1 MRGRGAPGLVVVAV
15 IAVVAAVLA
24 FQVIRTAAVA
34 DRQRRPALAM
44 ALWPSHP
51 RVVVDRMLL
60 AIAALAARN
69 GSAPPEIQA
78 SIREAANKAPL
89 SPDPFLIAGAVAESE
104 GRGAAAERLLL
115 AARDRDPRSRGTRFL
130 LAERYIRTGRVAA
143 GLMEMQALV
152 SLQARG
158 TEGFGPAVAA
168 YARTPGAVPEL
179 RAFFA
184 KAPRV
189 EAAILTL
196 LATDAA
202 NADLVL
208 SLASGRPA
216 EPDWRPQ
223 LVASLASAG
232 QYARARALWTQFYR
246 LHEPP
251 ALFNPGFAE
260 TAASPPFSWSFPQ
273 TAEGVAEPN
282 GKGGLDVLYYGRA
295 NAVLASQLLVLK
307 PGRYRLAAETSP
319 GDGEAG
325 VSWIAR
331 CADSPQPLLTLRL
344 RPGTTAGEFS
354 VPPNCQA
361 QWLELQG
368 VAGELPRVSELTVR
382 GLRLAGSAG
391 E

>member
-1 MRGRGAPGLVVVAV
+1 MPRRGAPKLVA
-15 IAVVAAVLA
+15 IAVVAVVAAALA

-34 DRQRRPALAM
+34 DRERRPALAM

-60 AIAALAARN
+60 AIAASAARN
-69 GSAPPEIQA
+69 EGAPPKVQATIQ
-78 SIREAANKAPL
+78 EAAIKAPL
-89 SPDPFLIAGAVAESE
+89 SPDPFLIAGAVAEAE

-130 LAERYIRTGRVAA
+130 LAERYVRTGRIAA
-143 GLMEMQALV
+143 GLMEMQSLV

-158 TEGFGPAVAA
+158 GEAFVPALAA

-184 KAPRV
+184 KNPRV

-196 LATDAA
+196 LASDAA
-202 NADLVL
+202 NAGLVL
-208 SLASGRPA
+208 SLATGRPS
-216 EPDWRPQ
+216 EPDWRPS
-223 LVASLASAG
+223 LLTSLASAG

-246 LHEPP
+246 LRQPP
-251 ALFNPGFAE
+251 DLFNPGFAE
-260 TAASPPFSWSFPQ
+260 TAASPPFNWSFPQ
-273 TAEGVAEPN
+273 TAEGVAEPDSQ
-282 GKGGLDVLYYGRA
+282 GGLDVLYYGRS
-295 NAVLASQLLVLK
+295 NAILATQLLVLK
-307 PGRYRLAAETSP
+307 PGRYRLLAVTTAS
-319 GDGEAG
+319 DGEAG
-325 VSWIAR
+325 ISWTAR
-331 CADSPQPLLTLRL
+331 CADSPQPLVTLRL

-368 VAGELPRVSELTVR
+368 MAGDLPRVSELTIR
-382 GLRLAGSAG
+382 GLRLVRRAG